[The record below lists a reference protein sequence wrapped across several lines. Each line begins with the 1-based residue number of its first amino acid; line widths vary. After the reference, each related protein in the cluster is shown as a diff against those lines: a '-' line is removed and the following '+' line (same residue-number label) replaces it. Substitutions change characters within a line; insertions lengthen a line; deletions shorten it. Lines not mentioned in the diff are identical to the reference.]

1 MVTGAG
7 DAAYTGVGGAGIGSG
22 VSVAGAGAGAKDW
35 AGTGAYEI
43 GTSGGKAVIA
53 RARGAGDADCGTE
66 AIGTSRGSGACAA
79 MPIRTMRLGFVS

>member
-22 VSVAGAGAGAKDW
+22 VSVAGAKHW

>member
-22 VSVAGAGAGAKDW
+22 VSVAGAKDW

-79 MPIRTMRLGFVS
+79 MPIRTRRLGFVS